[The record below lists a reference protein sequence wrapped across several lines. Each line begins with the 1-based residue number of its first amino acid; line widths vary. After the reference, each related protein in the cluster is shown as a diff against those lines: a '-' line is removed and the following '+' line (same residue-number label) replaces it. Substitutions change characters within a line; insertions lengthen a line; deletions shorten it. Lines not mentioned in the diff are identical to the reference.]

1 VTRDE
6 TLLYLSSAAV
16 ASACRDLDPVA
27 VVASALVVHARGET
41 VLPDESYLA
50 WEAEPGS
57 SARSI
62 GMAAHLGGAEPA
74 AGVKVINANPA
85 NVARGLPRAS
95 GLTLLFDPDTAR
107 PLCVMEG
114 ARLSALRTAAVTA
127 LSIELLAKRRVE
139 RLAVIGAGALA
150 EAHLDLLVP
159 RLRDLRELRL
169 HDLAPERAEDLRA
182 RHGAEMPEV
191 RIELTSSPEEAIRG
205 ADVVVPVTTA
215 EVGYIRFAWL
225 APGAL
230 LVNVSLDD
238 VLPEVVLRVDKLFV
252 DDWRLV
258 STDRRRLLG
267 KMARAGLVA
276 GPDSSGTRS
285 RRVDGE
291 LGELLV
297 GTKERRSSDSETVL
311 VNPFGLAVADVAMA
325 AEVYRVARRQAL
337 GLELDR

>member
-1 VTRDE
+1 MTRDE
-6 TLLYLSSAAV
+6 PLLYLSSAAV
-16 ASACRDLDPVA
+16 ASACRELDPVE
-27 VVASALVVHARGET
+27 VVASALVLHARRET

-62 GMAAHLGGAEPA
+62 AMAAFLGGMEPA
-74 AGVKVINANPA
+74 VGVKVINANPA
-85 NVARGLPRAS
+85 NVVRGLPRAS
-95 GLTLLFDPDTAR
+95 GLTLLFDPETAR
-107 PLCVMEG
+107 PRCVMEG
-114 ARLSALRTAAVTA
+114 ALLSALRTAAVTA
-127 LSIELLAKRRVE
+127 VSIELLAQAPVE
-139 RLAVIGAGALA
+139 RLAIIGAGALA
-150 EAHLDLLVP
+150 EAHLGLLVQ
-159 RLRDLRELRL
+159 RLPDLRELRL
-169 HDLAPERAEDLRA
+169 HDVVPERAEKLRA
-182 RHGAEMPEV
+182 RYAAETHDV
-191 RIELTSSPEEAIRG
+191 RIELTSSPEQAIRG
-205 ADVVVPVTTA
+205 ADVAVPVTTA
-215 EVGYIRFAWL
+215 ESGYIRFAWL

-258 STDRRRLLG
+258 SSDRRRLLG

-297 GTKERRSSDSETVL
+297 GMKEGRVSERETVL
-311 VNPFGLAVADVAMA
+311 VNPFGLAITDVAMA
-325 AEVYRVARRQAL
+325 AEVYRVARREAL